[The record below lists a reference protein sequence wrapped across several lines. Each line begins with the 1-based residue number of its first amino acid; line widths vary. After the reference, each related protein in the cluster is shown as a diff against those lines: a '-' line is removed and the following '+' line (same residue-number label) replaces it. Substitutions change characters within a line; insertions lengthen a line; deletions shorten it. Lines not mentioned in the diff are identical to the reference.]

1 MERMDSQIWSQL
13 PQELIDHI
21 LAFLPLKTLFTL
33 RSTCRR
39 FNSLLFTPSFISHHY
54 SLSSKS
60 LSSFLLP
67 LPPNF
72 LHHLPLLHLP
82 SSSWR
87 LLSLAAA
94 PASPSLLSAAAG
106 LLCFSLP
113 SAYSFLITNLLS
125 KSSKLVQFPSQ
136 PHSLSLSFHSVSLIS
151 NPPNYNIFALSSH
164 STSNS
169 SVFLYDSAAPSW
181 RQFPGFEPILRQT
194 SHQGGVFYKGYVNF
208 TTPEPYSIVGFNLE
222 SGSWETLVEDFP
234 SELTFVRLV
243 SNGDQDLYL
252 IGGVG
257 RHGISRGLKVW
268 ERVGGGWVEVGRL
281 PELMSKK
288 FMSVC
293 YHNYEHVYCFYHDGL
308 ICVCCYT
315 WPEVL
320 YFKLARQTWHWIT
333 KCPSLPEKWSCGFKW
348 FSFVPNL
355 QAWV

>member
-1 MERMDSQIWSQL
+1 MESQIWRQL
-13 PQELIDHI
+13 PQELLDYI

-33 RSTCRR
+33 RSTSRH
-39 FNSLLFTPSFISHHY
+39 FNSLLFTPSFIAHHS
-54 SLSSKS
+54 SLSSNQQP
-60 LSSFLLP
+60 LSSFLLLSHP
-67 LPPNF
+67 HF
-72 LHHLPLLHLP
+72 LRHFPLLHLP

-87 LLSLAAA
+87 LLPL
-94 PASPSLLSAAAG
+94 PSPSPSSSLLSAASSSG

-113 SAYSFLITNLLS
+113 STSSFLITNLLS
-125 KSSKLVQFPSQ
+125 KSSKLVQFPSH
-136 PHSLSLSFHSVSLIS
+136 PHSRSFHSLSLIS
-151 NPPNYNIFALSSH
+151 SNSTNYKIFALSSH
-164 STSNS
+164 YS
-169 SVFLYDSAAPSW
+169 SVFLYDSAAAPSW
-181 RQFPGFEPILRQT
+181 RQFPCFEPILRQT
-194 SHQGGVFYKGYVNF
+194 SHQEGVFYKGYVNF

-222 SGSWETLVEDFP
+222 SGTWETLVEDFP

-243 SNGDQDLYL
+243 TNGREDLYL

-268 ERVGGGWVEVGRL
+268 ERVGSEWVEVGRL

-293 YHNYEHVYCFYHDGL
+293 YHNYDHVYCFYHDGL

-320 YFKLARQTWHWIT
+320 YFKLLRQTWHWIT

-348 FSFVPNL
+348 FSFVPSL
-355 QAWV
+355 QACV